1 MSRHVA
7 IGLCVFIIL
16 LFVAVVGVGAVPPL
30 PVTFWGPVYVDGA
43 PVPIGTPVVAWVG
56 DTPYPATRAMSGTVP
71 AYVVNV
77 GGSETWDPSAGAP
90 PEEGAVIVFKIG
102 DLVADQQPPWHQ
114 GDRHPNYA
122 LTASSS
128 TYSRYDLDHNCE
140 IDVVDIMAV
149 AADWRCS
156 LGDACYDPLHDF
168 DDDGDIDIVDIMV
181 VASRWGC
188 ACGDDCYDDGA
199 SMIAGSPGQSESA
212 LRPAVVR
219 LEPLNSMVAPGKPF
233 TVVVQ
238 LEGGM
243 DLGGFQVALNFDPA
257 LLKVD
262 GVTLS
267 DFLGSTKRDTVPL
280 GPQVDN
286 EAGRV
291 TFGGFSFG
299 NLPGPDGSG
308 ALAVVTLGSRL
319 VRESPLRLENVQ
331 IVDTRGRVQG
341 VTIEDGGV
349 TMGVL
354 QRIYLPLQIAAM
366 GSQAQAIVPDG
377 ESHIMRDPLSV
388 YLPVIVRR

>member
-7 IGLCVFIIL
+7 IALCIFVIL
-16 LFVAVVGVGAVPPL
+16 LFVAAVGVGAVPPL
-30 PVTFWGPVYVDGA
+30 PVTFWGPVYVDGT
-43 PVPIGTPVVAWVG
+43 PVSIGTPIVAWVG

-90 PEEGAVIVFKIG
+90 PGEGAIIVFKIG
-102 DLVADQQPPWHQ
+102 DLVADQQPTWHQ
-114 GDRHPNYA
+114 GDRYPNYA

-128 TYSRYDLDHNCE
+128 TYSRYDLDRNCE

-168 DDDGDIDIVDIMV
+168 DDDNDIDIVDIMI

-188 ACGDDCYDDGA
+188 ACGDDCYYDGT
-199 SMIAGSPGQSESA
+199 SMTAGDPGQSESA
-212 LRPAVVR
+212 LRSAVVR

-233 TVVVQ
+233 AVTVQ
-238 LEGGM
+238 LEGIA

-262 GVTLS
+262 SVTLS
-267 DFLGSTKRDTVPL
+267 DFLGSTKRDTAPL

-291 TFGGFSFG
+291 TFGAFSFG
-299 NLPGPDGSG
+299 SQPGADGGG

-319 VRESPLRLENVQ
+319 TGESPLRLENVQ
-331 IVDTRGRVQG
+331 MVDTRGRVQE
-341 VTIEDGGV
+341 VTIENGRVVVGV
-349 TMGVL
+349 P
-354 QRIYLPLQIAAM
+354 QRIYLPFQFAAM
-366 GSQAQAIVPDG
+366 GSQAQTIVLDG
-377 ESHIMRDPLSV
+377 ESHILRGSLRV
-388 YLPVIVRR
+388 YLPVIMRR